1 MPKQLALLLC
11 SLFVL
16 WLLKY
21 DRRRS
26 DKVSLV
32 LWLPS
37 LWTLCIATRSIDSWL
52 GVTGG
57 SRESGGVLDPIF
69 QSCLL
74 CLALIILTKRGLNW
88 SSVARENIWLTM
100 LIGFMLV
107 SVVWSDIPFISFK
120 RWVRE
125 FTAVT
130 MAFLVVTEPAPL
142 QAMQSLLRRTI
153 YILIPFS
160 ILLIKYFQDLG
171 VMYNRWT
178 GDIMWVGVTTQ
189 KNALGR
195 LCLISA
201 FFLIWTFTRRW
212 KKTDVAVG
220 RHQTK
225 IDVIL
230 LIMTLWLLRGP
241 SQWAASAT
249 AIYSLSAGLITFF
262 ALFWIRKHRIQLGVS
277 TWVAIVACIIGL
289 GIITPFAGGSTITGF
304 TSAVGRDSTLTGRT
318 EIWASL
324 LPDLMRQ
331 PLLGAG
337 FGSFWTPKMIF
348 THQIGEAHNGYLEV
362 LLQLGLVGL
371 FLTAMFL
378 LSSTRK
384 AAILLVSDYDWAS
397 LSICFLVMAAIHNIT
412 ESSLDSFTSQLT
424 ATVLFLSVSL
434 PQPRQLLGHD
444 RRGIR
449 EADNVFVA
457 TNF

>member
-26 DKVSLV
+26 NKVSLV

-74 CLALIILTKRGLNW
+74 CLGLIILAKRGLNW

-120 RWVRE
+120 RWIRE

-130 MAFLVVTEPAPL
+130 MALLVVTEPAPL

-160 ILLIKYFQDLG
+160 ILLVKYFQDLG
-171 VMYNRWT
+171 VIYNRWT
-178 GDIMWVGVTTQ
+178 GDIQVGGSNHAKKRPWPIVFNFSIFSYLDLHQ
-189 KNALGR
+189 KMEENRRCCWQTPDQDRGNSFDHDALASQGGR
-195 LCLISA
+195 
-201 FFLIWTFTRRW
+201 R
-212 KKTDVAVG
+212 
-220 RHQTK
+220 
-225 IDVIL
+225 
-230 LIMTLWLLRGP
+230 M
-241 SQWAASAT
+241 WAASAT
-249 AIYSLSAGLITFF
+249 AIYSLSLGLITFF
-262 ALFWIRKHRIQLGVS
+262 ALSWIRKHRIQLGVS

-289 GIITPFAGGSTITGF
+289 GIITPFVGGS
-304 TSAVGRDSTLTGRT
+304 
-318 EIWASL
+318 L
-324 LPDLMRQ
+324 LLALHRQ
-331 PLLGAG
+331 
-337 FGSFWTPKMIF
+337 
-348 THQIGEAHNGYLEV
+348 
-362 LLQLGLVGL
+362 
-371 FLTAMFL
+371 
-378 LSSTRK
+378 
-384 AAILLVSDYDWAS
+384 
-397 LSICFLVMAAIHNIT
+397 
-412 ESSLDSFTSQLT
+412 
-424 ATVLFLSVSL
+424 
-434 PQPRQLLGHD
+434 
-444 RRGIR
+444 
-449 EADNVFVA
+449 
-457 TNF
+457 